1 MLATWDSISVYSG
14 PQAQYQQLVKTLH
27 KKMKI
32 LKTWVS
38 PSLMKLFGNMQLCQM
53 TLENLPATISQIML
67 KATNY
72 IDHAVQPMWWDT
84 EDAVQPMWW
93 DTEDKIKENEGSQNW
108 LSKADSS
115 LRCYFGTFKLH
126 S

>member
-1 MLATWDSISVYSG
+1 MLATWDSISVCSG
-14 PQAQYQQLVKTLH
+14 PQAQYQQLVKMLH

-38 PSLMKLFGNMQLCQM
+38 PSLQKLFGNMQLCQM
-53 TLENLPATISQIML
+53 TLENLPAMNSQSML

-72 IDHAVQPMWWDT
+72 IDH
-84 EDAVQPMWW
+84 AVQPMWW